1 MSWQA
6 YSNTRPSSRSP
17 PPSSTQSRPLSRFSS
32 SSPSPYY
39 QDERERDGAVL
50 EKVPVASLSQQ
61 QRGGMN
67 QETRRRTSGSG
78 EAAQDSTQKDNRD
91 PATKQV
97 DQIVQHF
104 FSKTVAVISQTRTT
118 QIPNPDFA
126 DLPLNSP
133 TLGAAPSL
141 RRGVS
146 TTGSNSGGK
155 RKGEKMNSWFNL
167 TLPENEHFRTELKT
181 WRNISSL
188 LSSPSPSSTSSSFLS
203 SQSQPSTI
211 PSLVLSVY
219 LDVSDLTP
227 NQVLVLS
234 DQKGRRT
241 RVDRNLANSSNLN
254 RARSPPVSSIPR
266 SRSRGGAGTSTPG
279 GGGGGGSNS
288 SSPTSVVLEQ
298 WNLSFQPTPTPRSHP
313 TSSSSSTSDLGKPQ
327 SSNSNSNSLPSVY
340 KHSIL
345 HFRSLF
351 TLVKLLPT
359 YSLARRLNRTSSTS
373 STSTS
378 RGGGGV
384 KTTMNGGLRI
394 GIRVEVREPGDEPA
408 ESVEGEVEVD
418 TPIENEETGRATETV
433 RFPGVETPLGILHLT
448 GTYRLNTDFGVEDIE
463 TLLSSRF
470 IDEDF
475 FRPTVNTARYREKED
490 SGRPGSLPIS
500 ARAGLAATQTRLGTS
515 PSHQSPPI
523 TGLGPLPSYGSLSS
537 RHQYAPQATTS
548 SVTRP
553 SVPPLPAPVPVH
565 PSTVTT
571 NDSPEP
577 RESLES
583 DRSPSVSSSARLS
596 AYGTSVPSRPGG
608 VEPAFIS
615 LSRARSGTNITG
627 IQRVSPSPSLHSGT
641 SGIIRRSS
649 LSGGVTGGHSSSPS
663 SGSPIFRPGSYLS
676 NPSGGG
682 VTGFPSSGSPSF
694 GPPTRQ
700 QSTFPPNATTGSQIT
715 FGNRISPLSPPTIP
729 SGPSNLGATAP
740 SRPIPLPSSSS
751 PIPGG
756 IPIRG
761 YSYSSTGGGAG
772 VGSGS
777 WSRSYGR
784 GSSGGESGGIE
795 APAFTR
801 RTSSRLSFGA
811 GNGNSSSSIPRSA
824 TTTGTGSSRE
834 EEKRF
839 INEGKPP
846 QDAGDI
852 NDFLKLLDEKPDL
865 GGLGSSRLGGGGDS
879 GIAGSTVLRKKDV
892 DEQLKML
899 RSSVLGFGIGGG
911 GGSSPSPPMPA
922 FAISTASGTSS
933 PRGGYG
939 GISNLRRQTSR
950 LSIEEEPADYSPP
963 KVPATMTTT
972 SNERRSSN
980 EGEESYDNGLT
991 PRQPYR
997 QLRPDVVSPP
1007 LSTTSATSTV
1017 RQQQPLRS
1025 ESPMRIGLEAR
1036 LYPLP
1041 NSSATSPL
1049 ASPATLPP
1057 FSSVYPPLPYPP
1069 SKAKA
1074 STSTSTRTEPIS
1086 FSPYISRAARL
1097 AQQERESGG
1106 SGGGSERNSAAASV
1120 SSFSSAQGDEVD
1132 AGSYRGEEEAVGR
1145 LELEEEEET
1154 VDTRGR
1160 RYRGGDV
1167 DEEEISLSRDPTP
1180 AAAIRLGSGG
1190 TASAGVSPYRRTA
1203 TAAGYFVARSHSR
1216 GGVGRRNSP

>member
-1 MSWQA
+1 M
-6 YSNTRPSSRSP
+6 
-17 PPSSTQSRPLSRFSS
+17 L
-32 SSPSPYY
+32 
-39 QDERERDGAVL
+39 
-50 EKVPVASLSQQ
+50 
-61 QRGGMN
+61 
-67 QETRRRTSGSG
+67 
-78 EAAQDSTQKDNRD
+78 
-91 PATKQV
+91 
-97 DQIVQHF
+97 
-104 FSKTVAVISQTRTT
+104 
-118 QIPNPDFA
+118 
-126 DLPLNSP
+126 
-133 TLGAAPSL
+133 
-141 RRGVS
+141 
-146 TTGSNSGGK
+146 
-155 RKGEKMNSWFNL
+155 
-167 TLPENEHFRTELKT
+167 FR
-181 WRNISSL
+181 
-188 LSSPSPSSTSSSFLS
+188 
-203 SQSQPSTI
+203 
-211 PSLVLSVY
+211 
-219 LDVSDLTP
+219 
-227 NQVLVLS
+227 
-234 DQKGRRT
+234 
-241 RVDRNLANSSNLN
+241 
-254 RARSPPVSSIPR
+254 RAR
-266 SRSRGGAGTSTPG
+266 
-279 GGGGGGSNS
+279 
-288 SSPTSVVLEQ
+288 Q
-298 WNLSFQPTPTPRSHP
+298 
-313 TSSSSSTSDLGKPQ
+313 
-327 SSNSNSNSLPSVY
+327 
-340 KHSIL
+340 
-345 HFRSLF
+345 
-351 TLVKLLPT
+351 
-359 YSLARRLNRTSSTS
+359 
-373 STSTS
+373 
-378 RGGGGV
+378 
-384 KTTMNGGLRI
+384 
-394 GIRVEVREPGDEPA
+394 
-408 ESVEGEVEVD
+408 
-418 TPIENEETGRATETV
+418 
-433 RFPGVETPLGILHLT
+433 
-448 GTYRLNTDFGVEDIE
+448 
-463 TLLSSRF
+463 
-470 IDEDF
+470 
-475 FRPTVNTARYREKED
+475 
-490 SGRPGSLPIS
+490 PGSLPIS
-500 ARAGLAATQTRLGTS
+500 ARAGLATTQTRLGTS

-537 RHQYAPQATTS
+537 RHQYAPQPTTS
-548 SVTRP
+548 SVAH
-553 SVPPLPAPVPVH
+553 PPVSALPAPVPLH
-565 PSTVTT
+565 PSTTTT
-571 NDSPEP
+571 NETSEP
-577 RESLES
+577 RQSLES

-627 IQRVSPSPSLHSGT
+627 IQRASPSPSLQGGT

-649 LSGGVTGGHSSSPS
+649 LSGGGHSSSPS

-682 VTGFPSSGSPSF
+682 AGVVTGFPSSSGSPSF

-700 QSTFPPNATTGSQIT
+700 QPTFPPNANTTTSGSQIN

-751 PIPGG
+751 SPIPPGG

-761 YSYSSTGGGAG
+761 YSYSSTGAGVG

-784 GSSGGESGGIE
+784 GSSGGESGGGGIE
-795 APAFTR
+795 APPGFAR
-801 RTSSRLSFGA
+801 RTSSRLSFGGA
-811 GNGNSSSSIPRSA
+811 GNGISSSSIPRSA
-824 TTTGTGSSRE
+824 TTTTTTGTGSSRE

-865 GGLGSSRLGGGGDS
+865 GGLGSSRLGGDS
-879 GIAGSTVLRKKDV
+879 AIGGSTVLRKKDV

-899 RSSVLGFGIGGG
+899 RSSVLGFGIGGGG

-963 KVPATMTTT
+963 KIPATTTT
-972 SNERRSSN
+972 TLKSERRSSN
-980 EGEESYDNGLT
+980 EGEESSDNGLT

-1106 SGGGSERNSAAASV
+1106 GSGAGSERNSAAASV

-1145 LELEEEEET
+1145 LELEEEEEET

-1160 RYRGGDV
+1160 RYRGGGGDV

-1180 AAAIRLGSGG
+1180 AAVIRLGSGG
-1190 TASAGVSPYRRTA
+1190 TVSAGVSPYRRTA
-1203 TAAGYFVARSHSR
+1203 TAAGYFAARSHSR
-1216 GGVGRRNSP
+1216 GAGGRRSSP